1 MKAGRHPG
9 RPRARLQPQSGVR
22 GRARPQRCGPG
33 RRKAGAEA
41 RKAPRPLHLPPLRQ
55 SRPRTRSGT
64 DTDREP
70 AAPPRTQLPSSTHPA
85 IIPASTN
92 HSARA
97 PRRGLLL
104 ATTHVHHSLPLKP
117 RSLFA
122 CPLQAPPSK
131 PSPPRLQ
138 RPASRGE
145 PILSAPVVAS
155 QPMGKGGLGGGA
167 AVIGWRGGDV
177 SRAEGGR

>member
-70 AAPPRTQLPSSTHPA
+70 AAPPRTQLPSSTPPRHHPGLYQ
-85 IIPASTN
+85 SQR
-92 HSARA
+92 ARPEA
-97 PRRGLLL
+97 GPLIGHDPRP
-104 ATTHVHHSLPLKP
+104 SLPPVKAPQPICL
-117 RSLFA
+117 
-122 CPLQAPPSK
+122 PPS
-131 PSPPRLQ
+131 SPAFQAKSSAATEAGEQ
-138 RPASRGE
+138 RGADFECSRGRLAANGE
-145 PILSAPVVAS
+145 GRA
-155 QPMGKGGLGGGA
+155 GGR
-167 AVIGWRGGDV
+167 RGGD
-177 SRAEGGR
+177 RLAGR